1 MTRPDLTPLWDF
13 GVAGVE
19 EERPEVSMEGEGRTD
34 KEGFVVEEV
43 EEVEAVGFFVE
54 EEGEPLGEAL

>member
-1 MTRPDLTPLWDF
+1 M
-13 GVAGVE
+13 AGVE

-34 KEGFVVEEV
+34 KEGFVVEV